1 MFLTDNYLP
10 LKEAAERIS
19 GHHELAEELLHY
31 TIDEFLKKPDLEH
44 IVQSGGGRW
53 YCVSVMMKQWR
64 SSSSPFYFTYRRP
77 TESIETIEDIEDEA
91 EDLTEFA
98 EKTRAEL
105 QKLPW
110 YDRLLFDTYVAEN
123 HSVSSLA
130 RATGIPR
137 TSVSLTLNRVR
148 KHIKRSL

>member
-1 MFLTDNYLP
+1 MFLHENYFP

-19 GHHELAEELLHY
+19 GHDELADELLHY
-31 TIDEFLKKPDLEH
+31 TIDEFLKKDDVET

-53 YCVSVMMKQWR
+53 YCVAVMMRQWR
-64 SSSSPFYFTYRRP
+64 SSSSPFYFTYRQP
-77 TESIETIEDIEDEA
+77 TVNIEEADHVLDEG

-98 EKTRAEL
+98 EKTREQL

-110 YDRLLFDTYVAEN
+110 YDRMLFETYLN
-123 HSVSSLA
+123 DSHTVSSLA

-148 KHIKRSL
+148 KHVKRSL